1 MARQAPAATTPAA
14 AAEDQSTN
22 ANQAPTQIPEQG
34 TTGDRSRRRGGATE
48 ARLATTPQP
57 ETEQPSAELPGQPR
71 KKGTRTPTR
80 AEAEAARMA
89 RLHPQLT
96 PKQAKQQERAAAREQ
111 RLRNLD
117 AIENTK
123 ERRLARDHV
132 DSRWTITEF
141 TIPLMLVIMAAS
153 LAGGGNYTVQTI
165 TSLVMLGLFAL
176 WLVNIFWVWRRY
188 KRLLAQRGLVKQ
200 RGMMMYIINRM
211 MTIRALRRPAPA
223 ISRGDSY

>member
-1 MARQAPAATTPAA
+1 MGLFRPY
-14 AAEDQSTN
+14 
-22 ANQAPTQIPEQG
+22 EQG

>member
-1 MARQAPAATTPAA
+1 
-14 AAEDQSTN
+14 
-22 ANQAPTQIPEQG
+22 
-34 TTGDRSRRRGGATE
+34 
-48 ARLATTPQP
+48 
-57 ETEQPSAELPGQPR
+57 
-71 KKGTRTPTR
+71 
-80 AEAEAARMA
+80 
-89 RLHPQLT
+89 
-96 PKQAKQQERAAAREQ
+96 
-111 RLRNLD
+111 
-117 AIENTK
+117 
-123 ERRLARDHV
+123 
-132 DSRWTITEF
+132 
-141 TIPLMLVIMAAS
+141 MLVIMAAS